1 MRIRVIKDFDRL
13 LKGDELEV
21 CKISFRE
28 GSFGVYTVFQC
39 IDKWNNKVSIID
51 NYYKNVS
58 FISGRGMTL
67 DIKK

>member
-21 CKISFRE
+21 RQISFRE
-28 GSFGVYTVFQC
+28 GSFGVYTVLQC
-39 IDKWNNKVSIID
+39 IDKWDNKVSIID
-51 NYYKNVS
+51 DYYKNIS
-58 FISGRGMTL
+58 FISGRDITL